1 MEVFIPLEESVLIV
15 RGAPALGLDNLSD
28 GAIIGSVLGVA
39 GITAIICITFLL
51 PYFHRRLV
59 KEDWTIRFYHVFW
72 GPALLFRGPVPPKPE
87 GHDGSVVQDFYRGK
101 ITKQDVL
108 AKSPE
113 QDIVTSTEAKE
124 EGRIPVK
131 ETTSSLDSPS
141 GAQPLSTVDK
151 PEPFYKSWN
160 AFWLFLKRT
169 VLRGMFVEVVEEQNR
184 SNGSKLDNLLSKNL
198 AETHA
203 HAHKY
208 DNKTEYLY
216 SMLQVFTATTA
227 SFAHGYLPS
236 LHFFVQGV

>member
-1 MEVFIPLEESVLIV
+1 M
-15 RGAPALGLDNLSD
+15 
-28 GAIIGSVLGVA
+28 
-39 GITAIICITFLL
+39 
-51 PYFHRRLV
+51 
-59 KEDWTIRFYHVFW
+59 RFYHVFW

-87 GHDGSVVQDFYRGK
+87 DHDGSVVQDFYRGK
-101 ITKQDVL
+101 VTKQDIL
-108 AKSPE
+108 AKSGE

-124 EGRIPVK
+124 EGPIPVK

-141 GAQPLSTVDK
+141 GAQPLSAIDK

-184 SNGSKLDNLLSKNL
+184 SSGSKLDNLLSKNL

-236 LHFFVQGV
+236 LHLYKVSNE